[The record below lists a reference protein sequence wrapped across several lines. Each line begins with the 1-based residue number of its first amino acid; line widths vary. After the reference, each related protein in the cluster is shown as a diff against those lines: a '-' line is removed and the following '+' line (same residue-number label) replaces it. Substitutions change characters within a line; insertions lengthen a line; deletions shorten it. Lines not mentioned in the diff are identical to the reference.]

1 MTSPPVGLQQ
11 TIRFGEDFEL
21 DVRLRRLRRGS
32 HVLKLERI
40 PLEMLVLFLEHP
52 EEVVTRDEI
61 VARVWGSG
69 VFLDTDNSIRGAIR
83 KLRHVLKDDAEAPRF
98 IQTVTGQGY
107 RFIAPIIPAKEES
120 FPDSPKPKTAETA
133 AVVAPLQP
141 YPRISWRLGAALL
154 MIVLSA
160 ALLVRVV
167 LVRRNTAL
175 ASGIGEARIMV
186 GVTPVRNLSSE
197 PGQEYLADGLTDE
210 ILTQLGQLNPERLGV
225 VKWVSSP
232 LPSAAGFVQDSKPSP
247 QYVMEGSV
255 RREHERARVSVRLM
269 RVSNATILWSDSFDR
284 NVGDVLALQ
293 SEIAQRIGRA
303 LQIQVLPQKVRKPKS
318 QEVVEAY
325 LRGRFEMSREDKVPD
340 GARVYLERA
349 IALDPSYAPAYAGL
363 ADFYRKRAIEQDFGS
378 DSAWRLAAQYAAQ
391 ALALDDDSSETHV
404 ALAQIKLMHDWDW
417 RAGRQ
422 HALRALQLN
431 PSSPDAHAV
440 YARYLTIAGNLTD
453 AINQRE
459 QAVALDPFR
468 PDLRDELFIQQYFA
482 RDYQAIAAK
491 SQRVLQEDP
500 NSLSAHASLCVCLTH
515 LQLFREAVTECSK
528 ELALEGHEDW
538 VSAYVDQY
546 RKHGFEVANSW
557 RARKQLDETLKAQD
571 PDFWDLANAYVL
583 AGKREQAMEI
593 LFRGLPSHEPGLL
606 QIRVDPDFDA
616 IRDHPRYTELVARI
630 GFPAE

>member
-21 DVRLRRLRRGS
+21 DVGPRRLRRGS

-98 IQTVTGQGY
+98 IQTVSGQGY

-269 RVSNATILWSDSFDR
+269 RVSDATILWSDSFDR

-378 DSAWRLAAQYAAQ
+378 ESAWRLAAQYAAQ
-391 ALALDDDSSETHV
+391 ALALDDESSETHV

-453 AINQRE
+453 AINQR
-459 QAVALDPFR
+459 
-468 PDLRDELFIQQYFA
+468 
-482 RDYQAIAAK
+482 
-491 SQRVLQEDP
+491 
-500 NSLSAHASLCVCLTH
+500 
-515 LQLFREAVTECSK
+515 
-528 ELALEGHEDW
+528 
-538 VSAYVDQY
+538 
-546 RKHGFEVANSW
+546 
-557 RARKQLDETLKAQD
+557 
-571 PDFWDLANAYVL
+571 
-583 AGKREQAMEI
+583 
-593 LFRGLPSHEPGLL
+593 
-606 QIRVDPDFDA
+606 
-616 IRDHPRYTELVARI
+616 
-630 GFPAE
+630 

>member
-107 RFIAPIIPAKEES
+107 RFIAPIIPAKGEN

-167 LVRRNTAL
+167 LVRRNMAL

-210 ILTQLGQLNPERLGV
+210 ILTQLGQLNSAVGGGEMGIVPVTLGG
-225 VKWVSSP
+225 
-232 LPSAAGFVQDSKPSP
+232 GFC
-247 QYVMEGSV
+247 
-255 RREHERARVSVRLM
+255 A
-269 RVSNATILWSDSFDR
+269 
-284 NVGDVLALQ
+284 
-293 SEIAQRIGRA
+293 
-303 LQIQVLPQKVRKPKS
+303 
-318 QEVVEAY
+318 
-325 LRGRFEMSREDKVPD
+325 RFETIPAVRY
-340 GARVYLERA
+340 GGQR
-349 IALDPSYAPAYAGL
+349 PS
-363 ADFYRKRAIEQDFGS
+363 
-378 DSAWRLAAQYAAQ
+378 
-391 ALALDDDSSETHV
+391 
-404 ALAQIKLMHDWDW
+404 
-417 RAGRQ
+417 
-422 HALRALQLN
+422 
-431 PSSPDAHAV
+431 
-440 YARYLTIAGNLTD
+440 
-453 AINQRE
+453 
-459 QAVALDPFR
+459 
-468 PDLRDELFIQQYFA
+468 
-482 RDYQAIAAK
+482 
-491 SQRVLQEDP
+491 
-500 NSLSAHASLCVCLTH
+500 
-515 LQLFREAVTECSK
+515 
-528 ELALEGHEDW
+528 
-538 VSAYVDQY
+538 
-546 RKHGFEVANSW
+546 
-557 RARKQLDETLKAQD
+557 
-571 PDFWDLANAYVL
+571 
-583 AGKREQAMEI
+583 
-593 LFRGLPSHEPGLL
+593 
-606 QIRVDPDFDA
+606 
-616 IRDHPRYTELVARI
+616 
-630 GFPAE
+630 

>member
-1 MTSPPVGLQQ
+1 
-11 TIRFGEDFEL
+11 
-21 DVRLRRLRRGS
+21 
-32 HVLKLERI
+32 
-40 PLEMLVLFLEHP
+40 
-52 EEVVTRDEI
+52 
-61 VARVWGSG
+61 
-69 VFLDTDNSIRGAIR
+69 
-83 KLRHVLKDDAEAPRF
+83 
-98 IQTVTGQGY
+98 
-107 RFIAPIIPAKEES
+107 
-120 FPDSPKPKTAETA
+120 
-133 AVVAPLQP
+133 
-141 YPRISWRLGAALL
+141 

-175 ASGIGEARIMV
+175 ASGIGQARIMV

-232 LPSAAGFVQDSKPSP
+232 LPSAAGFVQDSQPSP

-269 RVSNATILWSDSFDR
+269 RVSDATILWSDSFDR
-284 NVGDVLALQ
+284 HVGDVLALQ

-340 GARVYLERA
+340 GARVHLERA

-378 DSAWRLAAQYAAQ
+378 ESAWRLAAQYAAQ
-391 ALALDDDSSETHV
+391 ALALDDESSETHV
-404 ALAQIKLMHDWDW
+404 ALAQINLMHDWDW

-482 RDYQAIAAK
+482 RDYQTIAAK

-500 NSLSAHASLCVCLTH
+500 NSLSAHASLCVSLTH
-515 LQLFREAVTECSK
+515 LQLFREAAAECSK

-538 VSAYVDQY
+538 VSAYMDQY
-546 RKHGFEVANSW
+546 RKHGFEAANSW
-557 RARKQLDETLKAQD
+557 RARRQLDETLKTQD